1 MLEGYVVVHVIMRP
15 NLSSLCVHAKYRS
28 HLDIIASIL
37 EATRINALGLHTLM
51 NQSNTSFALFKRYLE
66 SIIEI
71 GLMEKETDQDR
82 ILYKATEKGLVFLE
96 RYHSLQQM
104 LVDAKLN
111 ESLGAAQKVPM
122 YVGA

>member
-1 MLEGYVVVHVIMRP
+1 
-15 NLSSLCVHAKYRS
+15 VHAKYRS